1 MPLFQYKAIGE
12 DGRESKGIID
22 ADSLFMAKERLR
34 KQRILIISI
43 GGLADSNKSSR
54 MILNETQ
61 LLSFTRELT
70 QLLKAGLPLY
80 ESLVT
85 IEEKQRSSK
94 SHVLF
99 ADLCD
104 LLKNGSSLSSA
115 LSKYPE
121 TFHEIYLSM
130 VKSAEQTGSLFE
142 AFEQLTLLISKQQK
156 LKKQLFASLAY
167 PAFLGA
173 FCLLVIG
180 SLFFF
185 VIPSMK
191 ELFEGRSVHPLT
203 HTVIVLSDFLNN
215 HVLSIALCLFSASF
229 GLYFLNKQESFR
241 KKVSQ
246 FLLTL
251 PYIKKI
257 ITQSALIRF
266 FRGMNML
273 LNGGVPLVEALR
285 FARKAVNNEVL
296 ASLISEAELKVVEG
310 KKISQIFA
318 GAPFMPPLVIR
329 MLTIGEETGNMSLM
343 MRNMAEIYE
352 EELDK
357 DLLQLTTF
365 LQPAVLL
372 FLGAVV
378 GLVVL
383 SILLPLTDVS
393 SFISS

>member
-1 MPLFQYKAIGE
+1 MPLFQYKAITE
-12 DGRESKGIID
+12 DGRESKGVID
-22 ADSLFMAKERLR
+22 ADSLAMAKERLR
-34 KQRILIISI
+34 SQRVLITSI
-43 GGLADSNKSSR
+43 VGVSSFKSNPVNLS
-54 MILNETQ
+54 ETQ

-70 QLLKAGLPLY
+70 QLLNAGLPLY

-94 SHVLF
+94 AHVLF

-115 LSKYPE
+115 MGRYPG

-130 VKSAEQTGSLFE
+130 VKSAEQSGSLVE
-142 AFEQLTLLISKQQK
+142 AFSQLTLLISKQQK

-167 PAFLGA
+167 PAFLGS

-180 SLFFF
+180 ALFFF

-203 HTVIVLSDFLNN
+203 HIVISVSDFLNDN
-215 HVLSIALCLFSASF
+215 VLLLAVSSVVSIMSLVL
-229 GLYFLNKQESFR
+229 LWKQVFFR
-241 KKVSQ
+241 KRLSR
-246 FLLTL
+246 FLLRL

-266 FRGMNML
+266 FRSMNML
-273 LNGGVPLVEALR
+273 LGGGVPLVQSLR
-285 FARKAVNNEVL
+285 FAKKAVNNDAL
-296 ASLISEAELKVVEG
+296 AELISETELKVVEG
-310 KKISQIFA
+310 KKISELFA
-318 GAPFMPPLVIR
+318 EAFFVPPLVIR
-329 MLTIGEETGNMSLM
+329 MLTIGEETGNMNLM

-393 SFISS
+393 SFVSS